1 MKRIILILLFA
12 CILLPINAYSAQP
25 NDILQT
31 AIDQVIFILED
42 PAYQDESRKTVQ
54 KEKLW
59 KIIGE
64 IFDFEEMSKRT
75 LARNWKGFSPP
86 QQKEFTEV
94 FGNFLTAN
102 YLKKIQSGFK
112 GEKVV
117 YLDYEKI
124 NETKA
129 FVETKI
135 IRESVEI
142 PVNYSMLVSNNSW
155 RIYDV
160 KIEGVS
166 LMKNYRVQFNSILR
180 KESPDQLIETLRKK
194 NQDK

>member
-12 CILLPINAYSAQP
+12 CILLPINVYSAQP

-31 AIDQVIFILED
+31 AVDQVIFILED

-75 LARNWKGFSPP
+75 LARNWKVFSPP

-94 FGNFLTAN
+94 FGDFLTAN
-102 YLKKIQSGFK
+102 YLNKIQSGFK

-142 PVNYSMLVSNNSW
+142 PVNYSMLVSNNAW

-160 KIEGVS
+160 ALS
-166 LMKNYRVQFNSILR
+166 FL
-180 KESPDQLIETLRKK
+180 
-194 NQDK
+194 

>member
-12 CILLPINAYSAQP
+12 CIFLPINAYSAQP

-180 KESPDQLIETLRKK
+180 KESPDQLIETLRNK